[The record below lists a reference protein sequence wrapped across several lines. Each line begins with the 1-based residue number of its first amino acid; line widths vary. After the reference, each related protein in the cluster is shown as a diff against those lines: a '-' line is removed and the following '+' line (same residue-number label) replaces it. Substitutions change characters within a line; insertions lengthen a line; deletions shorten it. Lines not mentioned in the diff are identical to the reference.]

1 MGIWLVESSFHDNH
15 NSNEQLKCSTVL
27 NDSVEWGK
35 YWQCVVGIQKS
46 ITISVCFKW
55 LIVTET
61 INYAKANLKHGW
73 LEWLHYHS
81 IKYGDNRKLL
91 IEKDVS
97 FETYHLSKCG
107 NLSKRKQSWLL
118 TRGSNAPRFTLWSRP
133 QCQRV
138 HALSTPQRHRPLC
151 PDSISFIPPFH
162 ISNTNSLIKLSIS
175 HCVWGWNKLIRE
187 Y

>member
-1 MGIWLVESSFHDNH
+1 MTITIPIIWSFQWSDHLRSVKMFRSVCCSKTKVDNNGISCLLD
-15 NSNEQLKCSTVL
+15 
-27 NDSVEWGK
+27 NDSLLRRL
-35 YWQCVVGIQKS
+35 S
-46 ITISVCFKW
+46 IMLRPTLTKLGATTSAKCDNIS
-55 LIVTET
+55 LI
-61 INYAKANLKHGW
+61 INCPLSWWWWSGQLW
-73 LEWLHYHS
+73 
-81 IKYGDNRKLL
+81 KLL
-91 IEKDVS
+91 LQQVWESV
-97 FETYHLSKCG
+97 G
-107 NLSKRKQSWLL
+107 GKQFWCWCR
-118 TRGSNAPRFTLWSRP
+118 TQMPPRFTVWSRP